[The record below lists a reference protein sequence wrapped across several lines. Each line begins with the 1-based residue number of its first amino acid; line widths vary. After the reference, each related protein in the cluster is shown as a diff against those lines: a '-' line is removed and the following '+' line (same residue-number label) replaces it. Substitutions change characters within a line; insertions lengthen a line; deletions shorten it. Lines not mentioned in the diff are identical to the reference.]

1 VVSKKMDNVKK
12 LGAGRG
18 RENKETGEWG
28 EENVRDKAK
37 KRRMTELEKRKEE
50 NSWVAIFLH

>member
-1 VVSKKMDNVKK
+1 MVSKKMDNVKK